1 MSGEM
6 NCCNEKVPEFVN
18 ILSGL
23 SVSMLP
29 VVIVG
34 RNDNLWT

>member
-6 NCCNEKVPEFVN
+6 NYYNEEVPEFVN
-18 ILSGL
+18 SFSGQ

-29 VVIVG
+29 VAIVR
-34 RNDNLWT
+34 RNEHLWT